1 MRTEPDNKD
10 LNPYGHMTKMQKT
23 ARLMAIAAAFVGV
36 VIWFIKIVL

>member
-1 MRTEPDNKD
+1 VRIEPDKKES
-10 LNPYGHMTKMQKT
+10 PYRHLTKVQKT